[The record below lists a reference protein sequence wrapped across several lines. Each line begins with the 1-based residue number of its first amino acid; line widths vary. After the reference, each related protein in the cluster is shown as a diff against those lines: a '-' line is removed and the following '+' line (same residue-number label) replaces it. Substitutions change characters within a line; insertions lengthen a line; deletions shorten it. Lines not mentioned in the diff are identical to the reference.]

1 MGPIPLAYPLGV
13 CVYSLHTLSLLM
25 TTHKDLITRL
35 SRIEGQVAGLKR
47 RLEEDSSS
55 DCAQTLLQTKAAT
68 NALKRFA
75 QSYALLH
82 AQDCIKGDLSRERL
96 TRELNGIINTAFTLS

>member
-1 MGPIPLAYPLGV
+1 MRILV
-13 CVYSLHTLSLLM
+13 VYSSHLRM
-25 TTHKDLITRL
+25 TTHQDLITRL

-47 RLEEDSSS
+47 RLEENPSA

-82 AQDCIKGDLSRERL
+82 SQECIKGEMGRERL
-96 TRELNGIINTAFTLS
+96 TRELNSIINTAFTLS

>member
-1 MGPIPLAYPLGV
+1 
-13 CVYSLHTLSLLM
+13 M

-82 AQDCIKGDLSRERL
+82 AQDCIKGNPGRERLSRE
-96 TRELNGIINTAFTLS
+96 LNDIINTAFTLS

>member
-1 MGPIPLAYPLGV
+1 MCILSAYPI
-13 CVYSLHTLSLLM
+13 SFPM
-25 TTHKDLITRL
+25 TTHNDLIIRL

-47 RLEEDSSS
+47 RLEENPSS

-82 AQDCIKGDLSRERL
+82 AQDCIKGDLSREHL